1 MNRVFVNRVREM
13 QRLKEMESKRK
24 VQEQIESYEIKKQ
37 TYFNKRRLEIDE
49 LLLQGE
55 KYFYIDNGLEF
66 FVNHYKK
73 LGFDVQDI
81 NNQYGVSQSE
91 MSKGLCSSYHGYRPG
106 HTLIIT
112 AKKETPNE

>member
-1 MNRVFVNRVREM
+1 MNTDFVNRVREM

-37 TYFNKRRLEIDE
+37 TYFNKRRIEIDE
-49 LLLQGE
+49 MLLQGE
-55 KYFYIDNGLEF
+55 THFYIDNGLEL

-73 LGFDVQDI
+73 LGFDVQDR
-81 NNQYGVSQSE
+81 NNQYGVPQSE
-91 MSKGLCSSYHGYRPG
+91 ICKGMYSSYYSNRPG

-112 AKKETPNE
+112 AKKEATQ